1 MRVMFLIMWVSL
13 VLVLCGCY
21 EQSDAD
27 RQQAAETERLTSE
40 AFRQV
45 GMPDITRFT
54 EKKLAK
60 DIYELRDRA
69 DLTTWTY
76 IIDLNGKLHLL
87 GQSIGYGLPYS
98 VQYTNPMK
106 REQAHTE
113 RYTIP
118 QPEANGLFMPDGL
131 SATWVLL
138 IDPNDGKPKPVYVE
152 PQILVSP
159 FPLPSSEI
167 ELVLP

>member
-1 MRVMFLIMWVSL
+1 MRFVILTALCVIVFVSAN
-13 VLVLCGCY
+13 CREG
-21 EQSDAD
+21 SDAD
-27 RQQAAETERLTSE
+27 RQQAAETERVTSE

-87 GQSIGYGLPYS
+87 GRSIGYGLPYS

-106 REQAHTE
+106 HEWNGSASYE
-113 RYTIP
+113 IP

-138 IDPNDGKPKPVYVE
+138 IDPTDGKPKPVYVE

-159 FPLPSSEI
+159 FPLNGE
-167 ELVLP
+167 